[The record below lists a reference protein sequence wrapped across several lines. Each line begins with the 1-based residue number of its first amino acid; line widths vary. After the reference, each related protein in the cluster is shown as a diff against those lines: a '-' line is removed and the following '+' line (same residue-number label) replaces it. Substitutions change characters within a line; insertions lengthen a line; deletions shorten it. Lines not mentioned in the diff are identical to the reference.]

1 MATQLLVVGA
11 VGLALGVLTA
21 YAQNWLPQELGSLAN
36 SSGSWALLAFGLA
49 LLGPNIAV
57 AAASGSLSLLT
68 LLGGYVVGAGLRG
81 DPSSSAMIV
90 FWVAAGL
97 LIGPL
102 LGLGAYWV
110 KTDSGSRAA
119 LGIGAMGG
127 VLVGEGIYGLAY
139 IADTT
144 FPPYWWGEIVAGLVL
159 LLVVVLQRLQEWRVV
174 ALAVGVTVLVAGAFV
189 VVYSQ
194 DLLALLS

>member
-1 MATQLLVVGA
+1 V

-36 SSGSWALLAFGLA
+36 SSGSWALVAFGLA
-49 LLGPNIAV
+49 LLGRSIGV
-57 AAASGSLSLLT
+57 AAVCGSLSLLT
-68 LLGGYVVGAGLRG
+68 LLGGYVVGAGVRG
-81 DPSSSAMIV
+81 DSSSTALIV

-102 LGLGAYWV
+102 LGLGGYWV
-110 KTDSGSRAA
+110 KTDSGPRAA
-119 LGIGAMGG
+119 LGIGAMSG

-144 FPPYWWGEIVAGLVL
+144 FPLYWWGEIVAGLAL
-159 LLVVVLQRLQEWRVV
+159 LLVVMLHRLQGWRPV
-174 ALAVGVTVLVAGAFV
+174 AFSVGVTVLVAGAFV